1 MISKALQ
8 SPIAIES
15 NSNSNSNYFLYF
27 SDSNT
32 VDGDDR
38 DWDRNE
44 YFRFERAKNFV
55 SLKFSK
61 IKNAI
66 KNYLMS
72 LGKKNGNESG
82 SDNLNI
88 ISNAIINEEIIL
100 MIRYPYRIIFMA
112 RNPSRKFHYKHWNRQ
127 TIINVS

>member
-72 LGKKNGNESG
+72 LGKKMEMNQA
-82 SDNLNI
+82 LI
-88 ISNAIINEEIIL
+88 
-100 MIRYPYRIIFMA
+100 
-112 RNPSRKFHYKHWNRQ
+112 
-127 TIINVS
+127 T